1 MTIENARDVE
11 RMTTQELKNYLSELN
26 ATANDRV
33 AKLKEAGVQLESA
46 AYRNDLLNRGIRKF
60 KMPKNATDE
69 ELKTHIY
76 AAQDFI
82 RSPTS
87 KVENVAKEFEQF
99 KAQFGKGVTKTAYRR
114 YVKNYYRVND
124 ILEAGGVYLDSKQT
138 LAVIEISYKTK
149 GSIQDVMDKV
159 LDFLST
165 TEEYADIS
173 TDWFDY

>member
-1 MTIENARDVE
+1 MAIKNARDIE
-11 RMTTQELKNYLSELN
+11 RMTSQELKDYLAELN
-26 ATANDRV
+26 ATANERV

-60 KMPKNATDE
+60 KIPKNATDE
-69 ELKTHIY
+69 ALKTHIY

-87 KVENVAKEFEQF
+87 KVKNVAKEFEQF

-114 YVKNYYRVND
+114 YVKNYYKIND
-124 ILEAGGVYLDSKQT
+124 ILEASGVFLDSLQR

-149 GSIQDVMDKV
+149 GSIDKVMDKV
-159 LDFLST
+159 LDFLSD

>member
-1 MTIENARDVE
+1 MAIKNARDVE
-11 RMTTQELKNYLSELN
+11 RMTTQELKNYLAELN
-26 ATANDRV
+26 ATANERV

-60 KMPKNATDE
+60 KIPKNATDE
-69 ELKTHIY
+69 ALKTHIY

-99 KAQFGKGVTKTAYRR
+99 KAQFGKGVTKTTYRR
-114 YVKNYYRVND
+114 YVKNYYKIND
-124 ILEAGGVYLDSKQT
+124 TLEASGVYLDSLQR

-149 GSIQDVMDKV
+149 GSISNVMDKV
-159 LDFLST
+159 LKFLSD

-173 TDWFDY
+173 TEWFEY

>member
-1 MTIENARDVE
+1 MAIKNARDVE
-11 RMTTQELKNYLSELN
+11 RMTTQELKNYLAELN
-26 ATANDRV
+26 ATANERV

-46 AYRNDLLNRGIRKF
+46 AYRNDLINRGIRKF
-60 KMPKNATDE
+60 KIPKNVTDE
-69 ELKTHIY
+69 ALKTHIY

-99 KAQFGKGVTKTAYRR
+99 KAQFGKGVSKTAYRR
-114 YVKNYYRVND
+114 YIKNYYKIND
-124 ILEAGGVYLDSKQT
+124 MLEASGVFLDSLQR

-149 GSIQDVMDKV
+149 GSISDVMDKV
-159 LDFLST
+159 LDFLSD

-173 TDWFDY
+173 TEWFDY

>member
-1 MTIENARDVE
+1 MAIKNVRDVE

-33 AKLKEAGVQLESA
+33 AKLKVAGVQLESA

-60 KMPKNATDE
+60 KIPKNATDE
-69 ELKTHIY
+69 ALKTHIY

-87 KVENVAKEFEQF
+87 KVENVSKEFEQF
-99 KAQFGKGVTKTAYRR
+99 KAQFGKGVTKTTYRR
-114 YVKNYYRVND
+114 YVKNYYKIND
-124 ILEAGGVYLDSKQT
+124 TLEASGVYLDSLQR
-138 LAVIEISYKTK
+138 LAVIEIAYKTK
-149 GSIQDVMDKV
+149 GSIDKVMDKV
-159 LDFLST
+159 LDFLSD
-165 TEEYADIS
+165 TEEYSDIS

>member
-1 MTIENARDVE
+1 MAIKNARDIE
-11 RMTTQELKNYLSELN
+11 RMTTQELKDYLSELN
-26 ATANDRV
+26 ATAHERV

-46 AYRNDLLNRGIRKF
+46 AYRNDMLNRGIRKF
-60 KMPKNATDE
+60 KIPKNATDE
-69 ELKTHIY
+69 ALKTHIY
-76 AAQDFI
+76 AAQEFI

-114 YVKNYYRVND
+114 YVKNYYKIND
-124 ILEAGGVYLDSKQT
+124 MVEASGVFLDSLQR

-149 GSIQDVMDKV
+149 GSISNIMDKV
-159 LDFLST
+159 LDLLSD

-173 TDWFDY
+173 TEWFDY

>member
-1 MTIENARDVE
+1 MAIKNARDVE

-26 ATANDRV
+26 ATANERV

-69 ELKTHIY
+69 ALKTHIY
-76 AAQDFI
+76 ATQDFI

-87 KVENVAKEFEQF
+87 KVENVSKEFEQF
-99 KAQFGKGVTKTAYRR
+99 KAQFGKGATKTAYRR

-124 ILEAGGVYLDSKQT
+124 ILEAGGIFLDSNQQ
-138 LAVIEISYKTK
+138 LAVIEMSYKTK
-149 GSIQDVMDKV
+149 GSVSDVMDKV
-159 LDFLST
+159 LDFLSD

-173 TDWFDY
+173 TDWFNY

>member
-1 MTIENARDVE
+1 MAIKNTRDIE
-11 RMTTQELKNYLSELN
+11 RMTTQELKNYLAELN

-46 AYRNDLLNRGIRKF
+46 AYRIDLLNRGITKF
-60 KMPKNATDE
+60 KIPKNATNKA
-69 ELKTHIY
+69 LKTHIY

-114 YVKNYYRVND
+114 YVKNYYKIND
-124 ILEAGGVYLDSKQT
+124 MLEASGVFLDSLQR

-149 GSIQDVMDKV
+149 GSIKDVMDKA
-159 LDFLST
+159 LDFLSD

-173 TDWFDY
+173 TEWFDY

>member
-1 MTIENARDVE
+1 MAIKNTRDIE
-11 RMTTQELKNYLSELN
+11 RMTTQELKNYLAELN
-26 ATANDRV
+26 ATANERV
-33 AKLKEAGVQLESA
+33 ANLKVAGGQHESA

-60 KMPKNATDE
+60 KIPKNATDE
-69 ELKTHIY
+69 ALKTHIY

-99 KAQFGKGVTKTAYRR
+99 KAQFGKGVSKTAYRR
-114 YVKNYYRVND
+114 YVKNYYKIND
-124 ILEAGGVYLDSKQT
+124 MLEASGVYLDSKQA

-149 GSIQDVMDKV
+149 GSISYVMDKV
-159 LDFLST
+159 NDFLSN

-173 TDWFDY
+173 TEWFDY

>member
-1 MTIENARDVE
+1 MAIKNVRDIE
-11 RMTTQELKNYLSELN
+11 RMTTQELKNYLAELN

-69 ELKTHIY
+69 ALKTHIY

-114 YVKNYYRVND
+114 YVKNYYKIND
-124 ILEAGGVYLDSKQT
+124 MLEASGVFLDSLQR

-149 GSIQDVMDKV
+149 GSISDVMDKA
-159 LDFLST
+159 LEFLSDT
-165 TEEYADIS
+165 KEYADIS
-173 TDWFDY
+173 TEWFDY

>member
-1 MTIENARDVE
+1 MAIKNARDIE
-11 RMTTQELKNYLSELN
+11 RMTSQELKDYLNELN

-33 AKLKEAGVQLESA
+33 AKLKAAGVQLESA

-60 KMPKNATDE
+60 KIPKNATDE
-69 ELKTHIY
+69 ALKTHIY

-99 KAQFGKGVTKTAYRR
+99 KAQFGKGATKTAYRR
-114 YVKNYYRVND
+114 YVKNYYKIND
-124 ILEAGGVYLDSKQT
+124 TLEASGVFLDSLQR
-138 LAVIEISYKTK
+138 LAVIEIAYKTK
-149 GSIQDVMDKV
+149 GSISDVMDKV
-159 LDFLST
+159 LDFLSN

>member
-1 MTIENARDVE
+1 MAIKNARDVE
-11 RMTTQELKNYLSELN
+11 RMTTQELKNYLAELN
-26 ATANDRV
+26 ATANERV

-46 AYRNDLLNRGIRKF
+46 AYRNNLLNRGIRKF
-60 KMPKNATDE
+60 KIPKNATDE
-69 ELKTHIY
+69 ALKTHIY
-76 AAQDFI
+76 AAQSFI

-87 KVENVAKEFEQF
+87 KVENVAKEFEHF

-114 YVKNYYRVND
+114 YVKNYYKIND
-124 ILEAGGVYLDSKQT
+124 MLEASGVYLDSLQR

-159 LDFLST
+159 LNFLSD

-173 TDWFDY
+173 TEWFDY

>member
-1 MTIENARDVE
+1 MAIKNARDIE
-11 RMTTQELKNYLSELN
+11 RMTTQELKNYLAELN

-46 AYRNDLLNRGIRKF
+46 AYRNNLLNRGIRKF
-60 KMPKNATDE
+60 NIPKNATDE
-69 ELKTHIY
+69 ALKTHIY

-87 KVENVAKEFEQF
+87 KVENVSKEFEQF
-99 KAQFGKGVTKTAYRR
+99 KSQFGKGVTKTAYRR
-114 YVKNYYRVND
+114 YVKNYYKIND
-124 ILEAGGVYLDSKQT
+124 MLEASGVFLDSLQR

-149 GSIQDVMDKV
+149 GSIATVMDKV
-159 LDFLST
+159 LDFLSN

-173 TDWFDY
+173 TEWFDY

>member
-1 MTIENARDVE
+1 MTIKNTRDVE
-11 RMTTQELKNYLSELN
+11 RMTTQELKNYLAELN
-26 ATANDRV
+26 ATANERV

-46 AYRNDLLNRGIRKF
+46 AYRNDLINRGIRKF
-60 KMPKNATDE
+60 KIPKNATDE
-69 ELKTHIY
+69 ALKTHIY

-114 YVKNYYRVND
+114 YVKNYYKIND
-124 ILEAGGVYLDSKQT
+124 MLEASGVYLDSKQT

-149 GSIQDVMDKV
+149 GSISDVMDKV
-159 LDFLST
+159 LDFLSD

-173 TDWFDY
+173 TEWFDY

>member
-1 MTIENARDVE
+1 MAIKNARDVE
-11 RMTTQELKNYLSELN
+11 RMTTQELKDYLSELH

-33 AKLKEAGVQLESA
+33 AKLREAGVQLESA

-60 KMPKNATDE
+60 KIPKNATDE
-69 ELKTHIY
+69 ALKTHIY

-99 KAQFGKGVTKTAYRR
+99 RAQFGKGVTKTAYRR

-124 ILEAGGVYLDSKQT
+124 ILEAGGVFLDSKQQ

-149 GSIQDVMDKV
+149 GSIDTVMNKV
-159 LDFLST
+159 IDFLSNT
-165 TEEYADIS
+165 VEYADIS
-173 TDWFDY
+173 TEWFDY

>member
-1 MTIENARDVE
+1 MAIKNARDVE

-26 ATANDRV
+26 ATANERV
-33 AKLKEAGVQLESA
+33 ANLKEAGVQLESA

-60 KMPKNATDE
+60 KIPKNATDE
-69 ELKTHIY
+69 ALKTHIY

-99 KAQFGKGVTKTAYRR
+99 KSQFGKGVTKTAYRR
-114 YVKNYYRVND
+114 YVKNYYKIND
-124 ILEAGGVYLDSKQT
+124 MLEASGVFLDSLQR

-149 GSIQDVMDKV
+149 GSISDAMDKA
-159 LDFLST
+159 LEFLSNT
-165 TEEYADIS
+165 QEYADIS
-173 TDWFDY
+173 TEWFDY

>member
-1 MTIENARDVE
+1 MAIKNARDVE
-11 RMTTQELKNYLSELN
+11 RMTTQELKNYLAELN

-33 AKLKEAGVQLESA
+33 AKLKEAGAQLESA

-60 KMPKNATDE
+60 KTPKNATDE
-69 ELKTHIY
+69 ALKTHIY

-87 KVENVAKEFEQF
+87 KVDNVAKEFEQF

-114 YVKNYYRVND
+114 YVKNYYKIND
-124 ILEAGGVYLDSKQT
+124 MLEASGIFLDSLQR

-149 GSIQDVMDKV
+149 GSISYVMDKV
-159 LDFLST
+159 LEFLSN
-165 TEEYADIS
+165 TEEYVDIS
-173 TDWFDY
+173 TEWFDY

>member
-1 MTIENARDVE
+1 MAIKNSRDIE
-11 RMTTQELKNYLSELN
+11 RMTSQELKDYLSELN
-26 ATANDRV
+26 ATANERV

-60 KMPKNATDE
+60 KIPKNATDE
-69 ELKTHIY
+69 ALKTHIY

-87 KVENVAKEFEQF
+87 QVENVDKEFEQF

-114 YVKNYYRVND
+114 YVKNYYKIND
-124 ILEAGGVYLDSKQT
+124 ILEASGVYLDSKQT
-138 LAVIEISYKTK
+138 LAVIENSYKTK
-149 GSIQDVMDKV
+149 GSVSDVMDKV
-159 LDFLST
+159 LDFLSD

-173 TDWFDY
+173 TEWFDY

>member
-1 MTIENARDVE
+1 MAIKNARDVE
-11 RMTTQELKNYLSELN
+11 RMTTQELKNYLAELST
-26 ATANDRV
+26 TANDRV

-60 KMPKNATDE
+60 KIPKNATDE
-69 ELKTHIY
+69 SLKTHIY
-76 AAQDFI
+76 ATQDFI

-114 YVKNYYRVND
+114 YVKNYYKIND
-124 ILEAGGVYLDSKQT
+124 ILESSGVFLDSLQR

-149 GSIQDVMDKV
+149 GSISNVMDKV
-159 LDFLST
+159 LDYLSDT
-165 TEEYADIS
+165 DEYSDIS
-173 TDWFDY
+173 ADWFDY

>member
-1 MTIENARDVE
+1 MAIKNARDIE
-11 RMTTQELKNYLSELN
+11 RMTTQELKDYLNELN
-26 ATANDRV
+26 ATANERV
-33 AKLKEAGVQLESA
+33 AKLKAAGVQLESA

-60 KMPKNATDE
+60 KIPKNATDE
-69 ELKTHIY
+69 ALKTHIY

-99 KAQFGKGVTKTAYRR
+99 KAQFGKGVTKTTYRR
-114 YVKNYYRVND
+114 YVKNYYKIND
-124 ILEAGGVYLDSKQT
+124 TLEASGVYLDSLQR

-159 LDFLST
+159 LDFLSD
-165 TEEYADIS
+165 TEEYSDIS
-173 TDWFDY
+173 TEWFDY

>member
-1 MTIENARDVE
+1 MAIKNARDVE

-33 AKLKEAGVQLESA
+33 AKLKAAGVQLESA

-60 KMPKNATDE
+60 KMPNNATDE
-69 ELKTHIY
+69 ALKTHIY

-99 KAQFGKGVTKTAYRR
+99 KAQFGKGATKTAYRR

-124 ILEAGGVYLDSKQT
+124 ILEAGGVFLDSKQQ

-149 GSIQDVMDKV
+149 GSIDTVMNKV
-159 LDFLST
+159 IDFLSNT
-165 TEEYADIS
+165 VEYADIS
-173 TDWFDY
+173 TDWFEY

>member
-1 MTIENARDVE
+1 MAIKNSRDVE
-11 RMTTQELKNYLSELN
+11 RMTTQELKDYLSELN

-46 AYRNDLLNRGIRKF
+46 VYRNDLISRGIRKF
-60 KMPKNATDE
+60 KMPKNATDDA
-69 ELKTHIY
+69 LKTHIY

-99 KAQFGKGVTKTAYRR
+99 QAQFGKGVTKTAYRR
-114 YVKNYYRVND
+114 YVKNYYKVND
-124 ILEAGGVYLDSKQT
+124 ILEASGVYLDSKQT

-149 GSIQDVMDKV
+149 GSVSNVMDKV
-159 LDFLST
+159 LDFLSN

-173 TDWFDY
+173 TEWFDY

>member
-1 MTIENARDVE
+1 MVIKNARDIE
-11 RMTTQELKNYLSELN
+11 RMTSQELKDYLSELN
-26 ATANDRV
+26 ATANERV

-60 KMPKNATDE
+60 KIPKNATDE
-69 ELKTHIY
+69 ALKTHIY

-87 KVENVAKEFEQF
+87 KVKNVAKEFEQF
-99 KAQFGKGVTKTAYRR
+99 KSQFGKGVTKTAYRR
-114 YVKNYYRVND
+114 YVKNYYKVND
-124 ILEAGGVYLDSKQT
+124 ILEASGVFLDSLQR

-149 GSIQDVMDKV
+149 GSFSDVMDKA
-159 LDFLST
+159 LDFLSN

-173 TDWFDY
+173 TEWFDY

>member
-1 MTIENARDVE
+1 MAIKNARDIE
-11 RMTTQELKNYLSELN
+11 RMTTQELKNYLAELN
-26 ATANDRV
+26 ATANERV

-60 KMPKNATDE
+60 KTPKNVTDE
-69 ELKTHIY
+69 ALKTHIY

-87 KVENVAKEFEQF
+87 KVDNVAKEFGQF

-114 YVKNYYRVND
+114 YVKNYYKIND
-124 ILEAGGVYLDSKQT
+124 MLEASGIYLDSLQR

-149 GSIQDVMDKV
+149 GSIHNVMDKV
-159 LDFLST
+159 LDFLSN
-165 TEEYADIS
+165 TEEYSDIS
-173 TDWFDY
+173 KEWFDY

>member
-1 MTIENARDVE
+1 MIKNARDIE
-11 RMTTQELKNYLSELN
+11 RMTSQELKDYLNELN
-26 ATANDRV
+26 ATANERI
-33 AKLKEAGVQLESA
+33 AKLREAGVQLESA

-60 KMPKNATDE
+60 KIPKNATDE
-69 ELKTHIY
+69 ALKTHIY

-114 YVKNYYRVND
+114 YVKNYYKIND
-124 ILEAGGVYLDSKQT
+124 MLEASGVYLDSLQR

-149 GSIQDVMDKV
+149 GSISDVMDKV
-159 LDFLST
+159 IEFLSN

-173 TDWFDY
+173 TEWFDY

>member
-1 MTIENARDVE
+1 MAIKNARDVE
-11 RMTTQELKNYLSELN
+11 RMTSQELKDYLSELN
-26 ATANDRV
+26 ATANERV
-33 AKLKEAGVQLESA
+33 AKLKQAGVQLESA
-46 AYRNDLLNRGIRKF
+46 AYRNNLLNRGIRNF
-60 KMPKNATDE
+60 KIPKNATDE
-69 ELKTHIY
+69 ALKTHIY

-82 RSPTS
+82 RAPTS

-114 YVKNYYRVND
+114 YVKNYYKIND
-124 ILEAGGVYLDSKQT
+124 MLEASGVFLDSLQR

-159 LDFLST
+159 LDFLSS

-173 TDWFDY
+173 TEWFDY